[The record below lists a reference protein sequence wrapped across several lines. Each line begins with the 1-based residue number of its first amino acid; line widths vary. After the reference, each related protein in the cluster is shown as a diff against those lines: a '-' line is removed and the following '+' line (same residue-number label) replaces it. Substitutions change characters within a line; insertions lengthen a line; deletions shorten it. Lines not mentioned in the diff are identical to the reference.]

1 MLLRLCPTLSKLKD
15 LLFMGIIL
23 HYIYVRLAF
32 ASCTAVA
39 SKCTHGKPQCL
50 LCGGLTDQSSGQVK
64 WRDAVSVAL
73 GKIRKTSYDCPI
85 TFKVLR
91 NTEEVVSSV

>member
-1 MLLRLCPTLSKLKD
+1 MSYFIQTQRLVVRGYHTTLHLCKAC
-15 LLFMGIIL
+15 ICQL
-23 HYIYVRLAF
+23 HSSGF
-32 ASCTAVA
+32 KMHTW
-39 SKCTHGKPQCL
+39 KPQCL

-64 WRDAVSVAL
+64 QRDAVSVAL

-91 NTEEVVSSV
+91 NTEEVVISV